1 MNKLQTKTISKKAF
15 SFLLIAVMIDS
26 TGLGIITPVLPQ
38 LVAETTG
45 STFTEAAKLNG
56 LLFAIYALMHFLF
69 APIMG
74 GLSDRFGRRPVL
86 LLSLL
91 GLGID
96 YIFLALAPTYFWM
109 IVGRS
114 ISGIFGS
121 SFTSAI
127 AYVADLTEPKSR
139 AANFGLIG
147 AAFGFGFIIGPAIGG
162 LVSSFGLR
170 TPFYLAA
177 CLSLVNVVYGYLV
190 LKESLSLENRRK
202 FNLRR
207 ANPLG
212 SIMLLRQKPS
222 FLLLF
227 TAYFF
232 FSIAYVS
239 VQSTWNIYTIQ
250 KFNWTPSTIGWSLA
264 AVGVAIATVQGGLIG
279 YFSPKWGAKK
289 SVIIGILFSIVGLVG
304 FSIAPSGWTMFM
316 FMIPFAI
323 GGFVEPSIKA
333 TLSENTVPSE
343 QGEIQGAFAS
353 LLSLAQIISPLL
365 MTGVYYY
372 TVNSIKSPFYGSPYL
387 LASAILVFTIIL
399 TIKGF
404 TKISPIVSPK
414 IK

>member
-127 AYVADLTEPKSR
+127 AYVADLTEPKNR

-177 CLSLVNVVYGYLV
+177 CLSLVNVVY
-190 LKESLSLENRRK
+190 
-202 FNLRR
+202 
-207 ANPLG
+207 
-212 SIMLLRQKPS
+212 
-222 FLLLF
+222 
-227 TAYFF
+227 
-232 FSIAYVS
+232 
-239 VQSTWNIYTIQ
+239 
-250 KFNWTPSTIGWSLA
+250 
-264 AVGVAIATVQGGLIG
+264 
-279 YFSPKWGAKK
+279 
-289 SVIIGILFSIVGLVG
+289 
-304 FSIAPSGWTMFM
+304 
-316 FMIPFAI
+316 
-323 GGFVEPSIKA
+323 
-333 TLSENTVPSE
+333 
-343 QGEIQGAFAS
+343 
-353 LLSLAQIISPLL
+353 
-365 MTGVYYY
+365 
-372 TVNSIKSPFYGSPYL
+372 
-387 LASAILVFTIIL
+387 
-399 TIKGF
+399 
-404 TKISPIVSPK
+404 
-414 IK
+414 